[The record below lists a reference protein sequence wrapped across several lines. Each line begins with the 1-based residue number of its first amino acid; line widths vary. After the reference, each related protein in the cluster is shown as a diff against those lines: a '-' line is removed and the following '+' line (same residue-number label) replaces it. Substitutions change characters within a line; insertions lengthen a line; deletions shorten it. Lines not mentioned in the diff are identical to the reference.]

1 MKTYRNPVFE
11 YLRSA
16 DQDAERS
23 ARHPV
28 IVVGAGPAGLAAA
41 IDLAQHGVPVV
52 ILDEDD
58 TVSRGSRAVCYA
70 KRSLEILDRLGCGG
84 AVVRQGVG
92 WSVGKVFFRERPVF
106 SFNLLSDPGHRR
118 PAFVNLQQ
126 YHLEEILIARAR
138 ATGRVDLR
146 WKNRVVA
153 LAVEE
158 RQIRLTADT
167 PDGPY
172 ELVCDWLLACD
183 GAGSPIRGMLGKESE
198 GRAFS
203 HQFLSA
209 DVLMKADYPA
219 ERWFWFDAPF
229 NPGQSTLLHRQADN
243 LWRIDFQL
251 PAEVDPD
258 EERKSENIVPRLR
271 AMLGDREFE
280 LEWVN
285 AYRYSCRRMASF
297 RHGRVIFLG
306 DAAHQVPPF
315 GARGAN
321 SCIQDAENLAWK
333 LRLVLDGKAQPGLL
347 DTYSSERI
355 AAADENMLQAS
366 RSARFI
372 APETRVSRA
381 FRDAVLSLARSCPFA
396 RRLVNSG
403 RLSVPAILD
412 RSPLNTPDSD
422 VFLGGLA
429 PGAPASD
436 GPVAVNGE
444 LRWLLEFVGDSFNGL
459 YFAHGLNEL
468 PANVASGIA
477 ALTLNRIPVDT
488 RVVVEP
494 GNPIELPPGVVRL
507 EDYEDFLVQRFDA
520 VPGTFYLLRPDQYVC
535 ARWRTFDPVRIRR
548 AVLRA
553 TCNEVGEGQ

>member
-1 MKTYRNPVFE
+1 MQTYRNPVFP
-11 YLRSA
+11 YVRSS
-16 DQDAERS
+16 DEDAVRRV
-23 ARHPV
+23 RHPV

-52 ILDEDD
+52 VLDEDE
-58 TVSRGSRAVCYA
+58 TVSHGSRAVCYA

-84 AVVRQGVG
+84 AVVRKGVG
-92 WSVGKVFFRERPVF
+92 WSVGKVFFRDGPVF
-106 SFNLLSDPGHRR
+106 SFNLLSDSGHRR

-126 YHLEEILIARAR
+126 YHLEEILLERAR

-153 LAVEE
+153 ITAEE
-158 RQIRLTADT
+158 KQIGVTIDT
-167 PDGPY
+167 PGGQY
-172 ELVCDWLLACD
+172 VLACDWLLACD
-183 GAGSPIRGMLGKESE
+183 GALSPVRGMLGQESK
-198 GRAFS
+198 GQAFS
-203 HQFLSA
+203 NQFLSA

-229 NPGQSTLLHRQADN
+229 HPEQSTLLHRQADN
-243 LWRIDFQL
+243 VWRIDFQL
-251 PAEVDPD
+251 ARDADPE
-258 EERKSENIVPRLR
+258 EERRPENVVPRLR
-271 AMLGDREFE
+271 AMLGERDFE

-285 AYRYSCRRMASF
+285 IYRYSCRRMDSF
-297 RHGRVIFLG
+297 RHGRVLFVG
-306 DAAHQVPPF
+306 DAAHQMSPF

-321 SCIQDAENLAWK
+321 SCIQDADNLAWK
-333 LRLVLDGKAQPGLL
+333 LRLVMDNKAPPTLL

-355 AAADENMLQAS
+355 AAAEENILH
-366 RSARFI
+366 SARSTQFI

-381 FRDAVLSLARSCPFA
+381 FRDAVLSLARTCPFA

-403 RLSVPAILD
+403 RLSMPAILD

-422 VFLGGLA
+422 AFLSGLV
-429 PGAPASD
+429 PGTPASD

-444 LRWLLEFVGDSFNGL
+444 LRWLLEFIGDSFNGL

-468 PANVASGIA
+468 PAEVASGIA

-520 VPGTFYLLRPDQYVC
+520 VPGTFYLMRPDQHVC
-535 ARWRTFDPVRIRR
+535 ARWRRFDPARIRR